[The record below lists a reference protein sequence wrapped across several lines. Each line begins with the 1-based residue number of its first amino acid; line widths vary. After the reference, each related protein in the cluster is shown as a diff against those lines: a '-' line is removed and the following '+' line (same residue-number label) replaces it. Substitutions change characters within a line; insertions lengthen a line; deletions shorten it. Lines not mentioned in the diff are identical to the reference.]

1 MGVSVVD
8 AENQGGADLTI
19 GSMRW
24 PGEDRPDR
32 IRTAERRSL
41 SMTEELELNSWIKR
55 LKNIFGKVIN

>member
-1 MGVSVVD
+1 MD
-8 AENQGGADLTI
+8 AENQGGADLAV

-41 SMTEELELNSWIKR
+41 SMTEVKLELNSRIKR